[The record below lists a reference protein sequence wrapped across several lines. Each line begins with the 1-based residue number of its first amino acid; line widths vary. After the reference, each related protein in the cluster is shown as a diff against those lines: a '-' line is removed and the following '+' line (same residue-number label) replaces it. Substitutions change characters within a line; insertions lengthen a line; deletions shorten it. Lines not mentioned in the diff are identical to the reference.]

1 MPVPALPLI
10 LPPSIKREATPPVTV
25 DASLVPLPQI
35 CPDRVA
41 TSDTT
46 ADSAEITPK
55 AIPTSPAV
63 TVDQIASVIQ
73 IESENKRLQKE
84 LEIQKQHMI
93 KLTADLV
100 SAQLKLEASPEQ
112 VEQSSGE
119 DNAQKR
125 IVELETALAAASAKG
140 KNQNKAIDDL
150 TLKLNTVTIDCDVA
164 KDQHREAKRSLATR
178 NTELSRVQGQYAQ
191 IIKELGAVSE
201 ARDLF
206 AAEHKTV
213 MESLH
218 AAENSVEE
226 LKRQFQQRLD
236 DVLAALKNKASTAA
250 EAAER

>member
-1 MPVPALPLI
+1 M
-10 LPPSIKREATPPVTV
+10 
-25 DASLVPLPQI
+25 PLPQT
-35 CPDRVA
+35 CPDHVA
-41 TSDTT
+41 TSDAT
-46 ADSAEITPK
+46 ADSAGITPK

-63 TVDQIASVIQ
+63 TVDQTASATQ

-100 SAQLKLEASPEQ
+100 SAQLKLEASSEQ

-119 DNAQKR
+119 DNTQKR
-125 IVELETALAAASAKG
+125 IVELETALEAASAKG

-164 KDQHREAKRSLATR
+164 KDQHREAKRSLATC

-191 IIKELGAVSE
+191 AIKELGAVSE

-213 MESLH
+213 MDSLH
-218 AAENSVEE
+218 AAGNSVEE
-226 LKRQFQQRLD
+226 LKRQFQQQLD
-236 DVLAALKNKASTAA
+236 DVLAALKNKASTAT